1 MYCFPPLGVDQW
13 LPFLIPIFLIGITF
27 LGFAQIQV
35 GDKSPQFAALDDS
48 NKLWKSS
55 DFVGDKIIVI
65 YFYPAAMTG
74 GCTKQAC
81 AFRDDKTKLDEL
93 DVLVVGISGDN
104 VENLKYFKVAH
115 DLNFPLLA
123 DTDGKIANS
132 FGVPLKDGG
141 SIVRNIEGT
150 DITLQRGVT
159 SSRWTFIINKKGNIV
174 YKNTDVNAAEDSKE
188 ALEAIR
194 NL

>member
-1 MYCFPPLGVDQW
+1 MKTTV
-13 LPFLIPIFLIGITF
+13 LISVFLIGIAF
-27 LGFAQIQV
+27 FGFAQIQV

-55 DFVGDKIIVI
+55 DFVGDKIIVV

-104 VENLKYFKVAH
+104 VENLKYFKEAH

-159 SSRWTFIINKKGNIV
+159 SSRWTFIIDKKGIIV